1 MKLGLTSFQYS
12 MLAHLESEGP
22 LTFAE
27 LAAREHVSS
36 GDVQRSLVVPIVLDG
51 LVTETDH
58 VGSDVASY
66 ALTPAG
72 SRVLYNAR
80 AARQHRLAELIES
93 GMDESER
100 ETLARAFSF
109 LERLVSEPPMTG
121 NVLP

>member
-66 ALTPAG
+66 ASTPAG
-72 SRVLYNAR
+72 SRAVQRTSGPTAPTRR
-80 AARQHRLAELIES
+80 ADRVGH
-93 GMDESER
+93 G
-100 ETLARAFSF
+100 
-109 LERLVSEPPMTG
+109 
-121 NVLP
+121 